1 MCCTKIFDNSHLPLW
16 NWTSRTA
23 SSACPLCTSK
33 CCYSSFTSRY
43 ILCHQ
48 GLQSPCE
55 VRRLS
60 SRAQGSVCRRTAQP
74 SSFLCLLWVLLS
86 FLTTG
91 VSGWLLDAE
100 YLDFSK
106 QSCTRLKSSFRLLCS
121 KVTLNI
127 LSGGMIESDRTVR
140 AGRSCVVHPL
150 GQVHLCLMVSS
161 KKVNVY

>member
-1 MCCTKIFDNSHLPLW
+1 MCCTKIFEPPTVIYHYESEPAGQPAQ
-16 NWTSRTA
+16 SVPRT
-23 SSACPLCTSK
+23 
-33 CCYSSFTSRY
+33 FY

-48 GLQSPCE
+48 LLQSPCE
-55 VRRLS
+55 IRRLSTTS

-74 SSFLCLLWVLLS
+74 SSFLWLLWVLLL

-91 VSGWLLDAE
+91 VAGWLLDAE
-100 YLDFSK
+100 CFDFSK
-106 QSCTRLKSSFRLLCS
+106 LSCTRLKSSFRLLCS

-127 LSGGMIESDRTVR
+127 LSGGMIENDRTLR
-140 AGRSCVVHPL
+140 AGRSCVMHPL